1 MGQKERLRHFF
12 GGLSKLWRIAKWIIR
27 KGSVIFYQIPCFR
40 GVHTFKHTKM
50 GQKERFRDYFGL
62 SLKKLWRTAKQIIRK
77 GSVIF
82 HPNVMSGFP
91 PKLQPDSWLRAPSG
105 IILLF

>member
-1 MGQKERLRHFF
+1 MGQKKRLRDFF
-12 GGLSKLWRIAKWIIR
+12 WLSLNRLWRTAKWIIR
-27 KGSVIFYQIPCFR
+27 KGFVI
-40 GVHTFKHTKM
+40 KHTKM